1 MAKRILGTAY
11 KNRLWAGV
19 LGNKH
24 NGMTVGCEFR
34 NVDEEETVSEL
45 TGRLRGFQ
53 SGNVTSDE
61 SSISLEFVGEVS
73 RSEIGRKARD
83 VEHATGEA

>member
-1 MAKRILGTAY
+1 
-11 KNRLWAGV
+11 
-19 LGNKH
+19 
-24 NGMTVGCEFR
+24 MTVGCEFR
-34 NVDEEETVSEL
+34 NDDEEETVSEL

-73 RSEIGRKARD
+73 CSEIGREARD
-83 VEHATGEA
+83 VKHATGEA